1 MNREYHK
8 WHSYHLQRD
17 MELLVFGHSGAKVL
31 VFPTRCGRFYEYEK
45 MGVIKA
51 LTAKI
56 EAGFLQFFCVDSID
70 AEGLY
75 CSHIPPNQRIA
86 RQQAYEKYILHEVFP
101 FIHAKNPHD
110 CLISHGSSL
119 GAFHAANMVFR
130 HPQHFKKLAAFS
142 GRYDLT
148 LSVECFSDLFEG
160 FYNEDIYFHTPTH
173 FLPNLNCEQ
182 QLELL
187 RKIEITL
194 VIGKEDPF
202 LENNKQLSA
211 ILTEKGIAH
220 QLIHWDGRAHNSHH
234 WKKMAPLYL

>member
-8 WHSYHLQRD
+8 SWSHHLQRD
-17 MELLVFGHSGAKVL
+17 MELLVFGDAGAKVL

-45 MGVIKA
+45 IGVINA
-51 LTAKI
+51 LKEKI
-56 EAGFLQFFCVDSID
+56 AGGFLQFFCVDSVD

-75 CSHIPPNQRIA
+75 CAHISPTQRIA

-101 FIHAKNPHD
+101 FIHAKNPHQ
-110 CLISHGSSL
+110 CLISHGLSL
-119 GAFHAANMVFR
+119 GAYHAANMVFR
-130 HPQHFKKLAAFS
+130 HPQHFKKLVAFS

-173 FLPNLNCEQ
+173 FLPNLNCEL
-182 QLELL
+182 QLNLL
-187 RKIEITL
+187 RRIEITL
-194 VIGKEDPF
+194 VIGNEDPF
-202 LENNKQLSA
+202 LENNQCLSA
-211 ILTEKGIAH
+211 ILAEKNIPH
-220 QLIHWDGRAHNSHH
+220 QLIYWNGRAHTGHY